1 MLTEAI
7 QANTNADS
15 LRSES
20 GVGIGPNE
28 DAVIGPIEDA
38 DIEPIEDAADAG
50 AGPNEDA
57 GAGPVDLTTPK
68 PFVEQPHFI
77 RSNRSSTGYKG
88 VLKDKRGGWRT
99 KSGKTIGRY
108 NTKAEACQAYY
119 EYCLQND
126 LLFSSRN
133 FTGR

>member
-88 VLKDKRGGWRT
+88 VLKDKRGG
-99 KSGKTIGRY
+99 
-108 NTKAEACQAYY
+108 
-119 EYCLQND
+119 
-126 LLFSSRN
+126 
-133 FTGR
+133 